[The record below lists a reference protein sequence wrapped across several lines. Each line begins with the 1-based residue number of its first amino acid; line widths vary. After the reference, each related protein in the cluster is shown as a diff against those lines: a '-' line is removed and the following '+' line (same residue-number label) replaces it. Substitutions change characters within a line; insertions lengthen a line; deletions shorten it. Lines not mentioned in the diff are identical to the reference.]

1 MVKPLFGTNN
11 GGDMYT
17 QERPAFNQKLS
28 TQLDI
33 LQVDLEQANSPL
45 LRRWLRLRKR
55 IYERRVPVLAA
66 LDAVHSYVGLCPVC
80 GVDLGYPDGP
90 DSEALCEPCRG
101 AWL

>member
-1 MVKPLFGTNN
+1 
-11 GGDMYT
+11 MYT
-17 QERPAFNQKLS
+17 TNRDVGPTQVFDSTLS
-28 TQLDI
+28 RRLDT
-33 LQVDLEQANSPL
+33 LQVDLEQTTNPL

-101 AWL
+101 VLL